1 MALGA
6 SRTDVFRLV
15 LRQVL
20 RFAGAGIA
28 AGILLGLG
36 LAQVVGSLLYGVSA
50 YDARV
55 FLLIPVVL
63 ALVALVAA
71 YIPALRAT
79 RVDPLVALRYE

>member
-6 SRTDVFRLV
+6 RRGDVLRLV
-15 LRQVL
+15 LQQVL

-28 AGILLGLG
+28 AGTLLGLG
-36 LAQVVGSLLYGVSA
+36 LAQVIGSLLYGISA

-55 FLLIPVVL
+55 FLLTAVVL
-63 ALVALVAA
+63 VLVALGAA

-79 RVDPLVALRYE
+79 KLDPLVALRYE